1 MSNIHPS
8 PSKNDGYTVYPFYKG
23 CVFTLEGVESV
34 ALLRDAAKGMIAG
47 GLQAG
52 HTIADQV
59 ACYRQQLD
67 HIANTV
73 PNHTYCPDI
82 DRSAVRGTARYD
94 QAMLWCL
101 NVMALE
107 KMNALPGNDK
117 NGTMV
122 RVDM

>member
-1 MSNIHPS
+1 MV
-8 PSKNDGYTVYPFYKG
+8 SKNNGFTVFPFYKG
-23 CVFTLEGVESV
+23 CVFEMRGVESV
-34 ALLRDAAKGMIAG
+34 TLLRDAAKGMIAG

-67 HIANTV
+67 HIASTV
-73 PNHTYCPDI
+73 PNGAYRPDI

-107 KMNALPGNDK
+107 KMNALPGDDK
-117 NGTMV
+117 NGIMV

>member
-1 MSNIHPS
+1 MV
-8 PSKNDGYTVYPFYKG
+8 SKNNDFTVYPFYKG
-23 CVFTLEGVESV
+23 CVFAIRGVESV
-34 ALLRDAAKGMIAG
+34 ALLWDAAKGMISG

-73 PNHTYCPDI
+73 PNRTYRPDI
-82 DRSAVRGTARYD
+82 DRSIVRGTALYD
-94 QAMLWCL
+94 QAVLWCL

-107 KMNALPGNDK
+107 KMNALPGDDK

-122 RVDM
+122 KLM